1 MLKEVRFSMAA
12 LFCAAILSLVCG
24 VASWSSA
31 RADSTSGK
39 KDLASRQWAIV
50 RVALP
55 ENDEPFPPGIGA
67 DLAGS
72 QCLIC
77 HSAGMALRQ
86 PPLTQDEWTAEINKM
101 RNSFGAPLP
110 ADQVAPLAKY
120 LQSINGRR
128 QSPGGPSSVDGQ
140 GS

>member
-1 MLKEVRFSMAA
+1 MLKEVRFSIAA

-67 DLAGS
+67 DIAGS

-77 HSAGMALRQ
+77 HSAGMVLTQ
-86 PPLTQDEWTAEINKM
+86 PPLKKDEWRAEIMKM
-101 RNSFGAPLP
+101 RSAYGAPIP
-110 ADQVAPLAKY
+110 DDQVVVLSEY
-120 LQSINGRR
+120 LKNINGR
-128 QSPGGPSSVDGQ
+128 Q
-140 GS
+140 

>member
-1 MLKEVRFSMAA
+1 MLKEVRFSIAA

-24 VASWSSA
+24 VASWSCA

-77 HSAGMALRQ
+77 HSAGMVLTQ
-86 PPLTQDEWTAEINKM
+86 PPLKKDEWRAEKLKM
-101 RNSFGAPLP
+101 RSAYGAPIP
-110 ADQVAPLAKY
+110 DDQVDALSEY
-120 LQSINGRR
+120 LKNINGR
-128 QSPGGPSSVDGQ
+128 Q
-140 GS
+140 

>member
-1 MLKEVRFSMAA
+1 MLKEVRFSIAA

-50 RVALP
+50 RVELP
-55 ENDEPFPPGIGA
+55 GNDEPFPPGVGA
-67 DLAGS
+67 DIANS

-77 HSAGMALRQ
+77 HSAGMVLRQ
-86 PPLTQDEWTAEINKM
+86 PPLTNEEWRAEIMKM
-101 RNSFGAPLP
+101 RSVYGAPMP
-110 ADQVAPLAKY
+110 DDQVDRLLQY
-120 LQSINGRR
+120 LKGING
-128 QSPGGPSSVDGQ
+128 QQ
-140 GS
+140 

>member
-1 MLKEVRFSMAA
+1 MLKEVRFSIAA

-50 RVALP
+50 KVALP

-67 DLAGS
+67 DIAGS

-77 HSAGMALRQ
+77 HSAGMVLTQ
-86 PPLTQDEWTAEINKM
+86 PPLKKDEWRAEIMKM
-101 RNSFGAPLP
+101 RSAYGAPIP
-110 ADQVAPLAKY
+110 DDQVDALSEY
-120 LQSINGRR
+120 LKDINGR
-128 QSPGGPSSVDGQ
+128 Q
-140 GS
+140 

>member
-1 MLKEVRFSMAA
+1 MLKEVRFSIAA

-77 HSAGMALRQ
+77 HSAGMVLTQ
-86 PPLTQDEWTAEINKM
+86 PPLKKDEWRAEIMKM
-101 RNSFGAPLP
+101 RSAYGAQIPD
-110 ADQVAPLAKY
+110 DQVDALSEY
-120 LQSINGRR
+120 LININGR
-128 QSPGGPSSVDGQ
+128 Q
-140 GS
+140 

>member
-1 MLKEVRFSMAA
+1 MLKEVRFSIAA

-77 HSAGMALRQ
+77 HSAGMVLTQ
-86 PPLTQDEWTAEINKM
+86 PPLKKDEWRAEIMKM
-101 RNSFGAPLP
+101 RSAYGAPIP
-110 ADQVAPLAKY
+110 DDQVDALSEY
-120 LQSINGRR
+120 LKDINGR
-128 QSPGGPSSVDGQ
+128 Q
-140 GS
+140 

>member
-1 MLKEVRFSMAA
+1 MLKEVRFSIAA

-67 DLAGS
+67 DIAGS

-77 HSAGMALRQ
+77 HSAGMVLTQ
-86 PPLTQDEWTAEINKM
+86 PPLKKDEWRAEIMKM
-101 RNSFGAPLP
+101 RSAYGAPIP
-110 ADQVAPLAKY
+110 DDQVDRLSEY
-120 LQSINGRR
+120 LKSINT
-128 QSPGGPSSVDGQ
+128 QQ
-140 GS
+140 

>member
-1 MLKEVRFSMAA
+1 MLKEVRFSIAA

-67 DLAGS
+67 DIAGS

-77 HSAGMALRQ
+77 HSAGMVLTQ
-86 PPLTQDEWTAEINKM
+86 PPLKKDEWRAEIIKM
-101 RNSFGAPLP
+101 RSAYGAPIP
-110 ADQVAPLAKY
+110 DDQVDALSEY
-120 LQSINGRR
+120 LKNINGR
-128 QSPGGPSSVDGQ
+128 Q
-140 GS
+140 

>member
-1 MLKEVRFSMAA
+1 MLKEVRFSIAA

-50 RVALP
+50 KVALP

-77 HSAGMALRQ
+77 HSAGMVLTQ
-86 PPLTQDEWTAEINKM
+86 PPLKKDEWRAEIMKM
-101 RNSFGAPLP
+101 RSAYGAPIP
-110 ADQVAPLAKY
+110 DDQVDALSEY
-120 LQSINGRR
+120 LKNINGR
-128 QSPGGPSSVDGQ
+128 Q
-140 GS
+140 

>member
-1 MLKEVRFSMAA
+1 MLKEVRFSIAA

-77 HSAGMALRQ
+77 HSAGMVLTQ
-86 PPLTQDEWTAEINKM
+86 PPLKKDEWRAEIMKM
-101 RNSFGAPLP
+101 RSAYGAPIP
-110 ADQVAPLAKY
+110 EDQVDGLSEY
-120 LQSINGRR
+120 LNKISGR
-128 QSPGGPSSVDGQ
+128 Q
-140 GS
+140 

>member
-1 MLKEVRFSMAA
+1 MLKEVRFSIAA

-67 DLAGS
+67 DIAGS
-72 QCLIC
+72 QMPDLSLGRNGLDSAPSQERRVARRDNENAFCLR
-77 HSAGMALRQ
+77 SAD
-86 PPLTQDEWTAEINKM
+86 T
-101 RNSFGAPLP
+101 
-110 ADQVAPLAKY
+110 
-120 LQSINGRR
+120 
-128 QSPGGPSSVDGQ
+128 
-140 GS
+140 